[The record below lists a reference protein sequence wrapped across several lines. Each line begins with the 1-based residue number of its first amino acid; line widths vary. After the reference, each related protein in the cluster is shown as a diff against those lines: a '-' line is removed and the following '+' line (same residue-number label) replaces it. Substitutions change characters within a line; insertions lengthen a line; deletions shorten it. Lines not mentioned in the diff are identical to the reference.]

1 MIEINNLGKSS
12 LQNKFLE
19 KIAKVILK
27 GEKSKLILSVV
38 LVSKNKIKE
47 LNKRYRKKDRQ
58 TDVLSFIYSKQEGE
72 IVLCTEI
79 IRENAKKFNST
90 FNKELKRILI
100 HGVLHL
106 FGYSHEESK
115 VKAKKMQEKE
125 NYYFNLCQK
134 II

>member
-19 KIAKVILK
+19 KITKVILK
-27 GEKSKLILSVV
+27 GEKSKLILSIV
-38 LVSKNKIKE
+38 LVNKNKIKE
-47 LNKRYRKKDRQ
+47 LNKKYRKKNRP
-58 TDVLSFIYSKQEGE
+58 TDVLSFLYSEQEGE
-72 IVLCTEI
+72 IVLCSEI
-79 IRENAKKFNST
+79 IRENAKKFSST
-90 FNKELKRILI
+90 FKKELKRILI

-115 VKAKKMQEKE
+115 IKAKKMQEKE
-125 NYYFNLCQK
+125 NYYSNLCQK